1 MSIRGVIFLLY
12 QVAVIATIVHVLM
25 DNRQQAKTVAW
36 ALVIYFVPVV
46 GIIGYIFFGV
56 NTRRER
62 MVSRRS
68 MDQLTKR
75 SMLQF
80 VEQKDLMLPEAHKPV
95 IDLFVNEGFSLPFSG
110 NRVDIITSGYDF
122 FPSLLRDIA
131 QAKSHIH
138 IDVYI
143 FEADALGRLI
153 ADALIAKSRQGVEVR
168 IVYDDVGC
176 WQVKDSFFE
185 QMRREGIEVEPFMP
199 VRFPSFARRA
209 NYRNHRKI
217 FVIDGRVG
225 YIGGMNIAERYV
237 KGVRS
242 EELGVRSE
250 ELGVRSEELG
260 VRSEELGVRSEEL
273 GVRSE
278 ELGVRSEELGVRSR
292 WRDTMLRVE
301 GRGVY
306 SLQRAFL
313 IDWYFVD
320 RTLLSD
326 RKYYPPSTL
335 LPPPSTLHPSP
346 STLQPSP
353 SHAPIVQTVTS
364 GPSSPYPEIMQGY
377 VRIIMAARSYIY
389 LETPYFL
396 PTSAVLYALK
406 AAAQAGV
413 DVRLLVP
420 ARSDTRIIDWASRS
434 YLREAVEAGVKVGM
448 YTGGFLHSK
457 LMVCDDT
464 IATCGSTN
472 IDFRSFEN
480 NFESNMFIY
489 DDDFACRMKQVY
501 LEDESQSVPL
511 SEQTQRMNP
520 SFMARLTESVA
531 RLFSPLL

>member
-1 MSIRGVIFLLY
+1 MSIRGIIFLLY
-12 QVAVIATIVHVLM
+12 QVVVIATIIHVLM

-46 GIIGYIFFGV
+46 GILGYIFFGV

-80 VEQKDLMLPEAHKPV
+80 VEQRDLQLPEEHKPV
-95 IDLFVNEGFSLPFSG
+95 IDLFVNENFSLPFGG
-110 NRVDIITSGYDF
+110 NKVDILTSGYEF
-122 FPSLLRDIA
+122 FPSLLRDISLA
-131 QAKSHIH
+131 TSHIH

-143 FEADALGRLI
+143 FEDDALGCLI
-153 ADALIAKSRQGVEVR
+153 ADALMAKARQGVEVR
-168 IVYDDVGC
+168 VVYDDVGC
-176 WQVKDSFFE
+176 WRVANSFFE
-185 QMRREGIEVEPFMP
+185 KMRREGIEVEPFMP

-209 NYRNHRKI
+209 NYRNHRKV

-225 YIGGMNIAERYV
+225 YIGGMNIAVRYV
-237 KGVRS
+237 KGGKGV
-242 EELGVRSE
+242 EELS
-250 ELGVRSEELG
+250 S
-260 VRSEELGVRSEEL
+260 
-273 GVRSE
+273 
-278 ELGVRSEELGVRSR
+278 

-306 SLQRAFL
+306 SLQRTFL

-326 RKYYPPSTL
+326 RKFYPITNNQYPINEGAQPTVIGYCSTV
-335 LPPPSTLHPSP
+335 
-346 STLQPSP
+346 
-353 SHAPIVQTVTS
+353 IVQTVTS
-364 GPSSPYPEIMQGY
+364 GPTSPYPEIMQGF
-377 VRIIMAARSYIY
+377 VRIIMAARRYVY

-396 PTSAVLYALK
+396 PTSSVLYAMK
-406 AAAQAGV
+406 SAAQSGV

-420 ARSDTRIIDWASRS
+420 ARGDTRFIDWASRS
-434 YLREAVEAGVKVGM
+434 YLREAVEAGVKVGL
-448 YTGGFLHSK
+448 YNAGFLHSK

-489 DDDFACRMKQVY
+489 DDEFAVRMKQVF
-501 LEDESQSVPL
+501 LNDETHSQAL
-511 SEQTQRMNP
+511 ANIEERMNP
-520 SFMARLTESVA
+520 RFMARLCESVA

>member
-1 MSIRGVIFLLY
+1 MSIRGIIFLLY
-12 QVAVIATIVHVLM
+12 QVVVIATIIHVLM

-46 GIIGYIFFGV
+46 GILGYIFFGV

-80 VEQKDLMLPEAHKPV
+80 VEQRDLQLPDKHKPV
-95 IDLFVNEGFSLPFSG
+95 IDLFVNESFSLPFGG
-110 NRVDIITSGYDF
+110 NKVDIMTSGYEF
-122 FPSLLRDIA
+122 FPSLLHDISLA
-131 QAKSHIH
+131 TSHIH

-143 FEADALGRLI
+143 FEDDALGRLI
-153 ADALIAKSRQGVEVR
+153 ADGLMAKARQGVEVR
-168 IVYDDVGC
+168 VVYDDVGC
-176 WQVKDSFFE
+176 WQVANSFFE
-185 QMRREGIEVEPFMP
+185 KMRREGIEVEPFMP

-209 NYRNHRKI
+209 NYRNHRKV

-237 KGVRS
+237 KGS
-242 EELGVRSE
+242 KEGKQN
-250 ELGVRSEELG
+250 
-260 VRSEELGVRSEEL
+260 
-273 GVRSE
+273 
-278 ELGVRSEELGVRSR
+278 

-306 SLQRAFL
+306 SLQRTFL

-326 RKYYPPSTL
+326 RKYYPQNVDY
-335 LPPPSTLHPSP
+335 SP
-346 STLQPSP
+346 LT
-353 SHAPIVQTVTS
+353 IVQTVTS
-364 GPSSPYPEIMQGY
+364 GPTSPYPEIMQGF
-377 VRIIMAARSYIY
+377 VRIIMAARRYVY
-389 LETPYFL
+389 VETPYFL
-396 PTSAVLYALK
+396 PTSAVLYAMK
-406 AAAQAGV
+406 SAAQSGV

-420 ARSDTRIIDWASRS
+420 ARGDARFIDWASRS
-434 YLREAVEAGVKVGM
+434 YLREAVEAGVKVGL
-448 YTGGFLHSK
+448 YNAGFLHSK
-457 LMVCDDT
+457 LMAVDDT

-489 DDDFACRMKQVY
+489 DEEFAIRMREVF
-501 LEDESQSVPL
+501 LADETHSLLLADMED
-511 SEQTQRMNP
+511 RMNP
-520 SFMARLTESVA
+520 RFMARLCESVA

>member
-1 MSIRGVIFLLY
+1 MSIRGIIFLLY
-12 QVAVIATIVHVLM
+12 QVVVIATIIHVLM

-46 GIIGYIFFGV
+46 GILGYIFFGV

-80 VEQKDLMLPEAHKPV
+80 VEQRDLQLPDEHKPV
-95 IDLFVNEGFSLPFSG
+95 IDLFVNESFSLPFGG
-110 NRVDIITSGYDF
+110 NKVDILTSGYEF
-122 FPSLLRDIA
+122 FPSLLHDISLA
-131 QAKSHIH
+131 TSHIH

-143 FEADALGRLI
+143 FEDDALGRLI
-153 ADALIAKSRQGVEVR
+153 ADALMAKARQGVEVR
-168 IVYDDVGC
+168 VVYDDVGC
-176 WQVKDSFFE
+176 WRVANSFFE
-185 QMRREGIEVEPFMP
+185 KMRREGIEVEPFMP

-209 NYRNHRKI
+209 NYRNHRKV

-237 KGVRS
+237 KGS
-242 EELGVRSE
+242 KEGKQN
-250 ELGVRSEELG
+250 
-260 VRSEELGVRSEEL
+260 
-273 GVRSE
+273 
-278 ELGVRSEELGVRSR
+278 

-313 IDWYFVD
+313 VDWYFVD

-326 RKYYPPSTL
+326 RKYYPQNVDY
-335 LPPPSTLHPSP
+335 SP
-346 STLQPSP
+346 LT
-353 SHAPIVQTVTS
+353 IVQTVTS
-364 GPSSPYPEIMQGY
+364 GPTSPYPEIMQGF
-377 VRIIMAARSYIY
+377 VRILMSARRYVY
-389 LETPYFL
+389 VETPYFL
-396 PTSAVLYALK
+396 PTSTVLYAMK
-406 AAAQAGV
+406 SAAQSGV

-420 ARSDTRIIDWASRS
+420 ARGDARFIDWASRS
-434 YLREAVEAGVKVGM
+434 YLREAVEAGVKVGL
-448 YTGGFLHSK
+448 YNAGFLHSK
-457 LMVCDDT
+457 LMVVDDT

-489 DDDFACRMKQVY
+489 DEEFAVRMREVF
-501 LEDESQSVPL
+501 LADETHSLLL
-511 SEQTQRMNP
+511 SDMEERMNP
-520 SFMARLTESVA
+520 RFMARLCESVA

>member
-1 MSIRGVIFLLY
+1 MSIRGIIFLLY
-12 QVAVIATIVHVLM
+12 QVVVIATIIHVLM

-46 GIIGYIFFGV
+46 GILGYIFFGV

-80 VEQKDLMLPEAHKPV
+80 VEQRDLQLPEEHKPV
-95 IDLFVNEGFSLPFSG
+95 IDLFVNENFSLPFGG
-110 NRVDIITSGYDF
+110 NKVDILTSGYEF
-122 FPSLLRDIA
+122 FPSVLRDISL
-131 QAKSHIH
+131 AKSHIH

-143 FEADALGRLI
+143 FEDDALGRLI
-153 ADALIAKSRQGVEVR
+153 ADALMAKARQGVEVR
-168 IVYDDVGC
+168 VVYDDVGC
-176 WQVKDSFFE
+176 WRVANSFFE
-185 QMRREGIEVEPFMP
+185 KMRREGIEVEPFMP

-209 NYRNHRKI
+209 NYRNHRKV

-225 YIGGMNIAERYV
+225 YIGGMNIAVRYV
-237 KGVRS
+237 RTKSVCS
-242 EELGVRSE
+242 DPQPPNLGG
-250 ELGVRSEELG
+250 L
-260 VRSEELGVRSEEL
+260 
-273 GVRSE
+273 
-278 ELGVRSEELGVRSR
+278 

-306 SLQRAFL
+306 SLQRTFL

-326 RKYYPPSTL
+326 RKFYPITNNQYPITNNQYPITNNQFPTNEGAQPTVIGYCSTV
-335 LPPPSTLHPSP
+335 
-346 STLQPSP
+346 
-353 SHAPIVQTVTS
+353 IVQTVTS
-364 GPSSPYPEIMQGY
+364 GPTSPYPEIMQGF
-377 VRIIMAARSYIY
+377 VRIIMAARRYVY

-396 PTSAVLYALK
+396 PTAPVLYAMK
-406 AAAQAGV
+406 SAAQSGV

-420 ARSDTRIIDWASRS
+420 ARGDTRFIDWASRG
-434 YLREAVEAGVKVGM
+434 YLREAVEAGVKVGL
-448 YTGGFLHSK
+448 YNAGFLHSK

-489 DDDFACRMKQVY
+489 DDEFAVRMKEVF
-501 LEDESQSVPL
+501 LTDEAYSQPL
-511 SEQTQRMNP
+511 DGMEHRMNP
-520 SFMARLTESVA
+520 RFMARLCESVA

>member
-1 MSIRGVIFLLY
+1 MSIRGIIFLLY
-12 QVAVIATIVHVLM
+12 QVVVIATIVHVLM

-46 GIIGYIFFGV
+46 GILGYIFFGV

-80 VEQKDLMLPEAHKPV
+80 VEQRDLQLPDEHKPV
-95 IDLFVNEGFSLPFSG
+95 IDLFVNENFSLPFGG
-110 NRVDIITSGYDF
+110 NEVNILTSGYEF
-122 FPSLLRDIA
+122 FPSLLRDISL
-131 QAKSHIH
+131 AKSHIH

-143 FEADALGRLI
+143 FEDDALGCLI
-153 ADALIAKSRQGVEVR
+153 ADALIDKARQGVEVR
-168 IVYDDVGC
+168 VIYDDVGC
-176 WQVKDSFFE
+176 WRVANSFFE
-185 QMRREGIEVEPFMP
+185 KMRREGIEVEPFMP

-209 NYRNHRKI
+209 NYRNHRKV

-225 YIGGMNIAERYV
+225 YIGGMNIAVRYV
-237 KGVRS
+237 KGS
-242 EELGVRSE
+242 KEGKQN
-250 ELGVRSEELG
+250 
-260 VRSEELGVRSEEL
+260 
-273 GVRSE
+273 
-278 ELGVRSEELGVRSR
+278 

-306 SLQRAFL
+306 SLQRTFL

-326 RKYYPPSTL
+326 RKFYPQFVDH
-335 LPPPSTLHPSP
+335 LPLTIDHSDAQIMVNGQCSMVNGQNL
-346 STLQPSP
+346 
-353 SHAPIVQTVTS
+353 VQTVTS
-364 GPSSPYPEIMQGY
+364 GPTSPYPEIMQGF
-377 VRIIMAARSYIY
+377 VRIIMAARRYVYI
-389 LETPYFL
+389 ETPYFL
-396 PTSAVLYALK
+396 PTSAVLYAMK
-406 AAAQAGV
+406 SAAQSGV

-420 ARSDTRIIDWASRS
+420 ARGDTRFIDWASRS
-434 YLREAVEAGVKVGM
+434 YLREAVEAGVKVGL
-448 YTGGFLHSK
+448 YNAGFLHSK
-457 LMVCDDT
+457 LMVVDDT

-489 DDDFACRMKQVY
+489 GEEFAVRMRQVF
-501 LEDESQSVPL
+501 LNDETHAQTL
-511 SEQTQRMNP
+511 SDMQERMNP
-520 SFMARLTESVA
+520 RFMARLCESVA

>member
-1 MSIRGVIFLLY
+1 MSIRGILFLLY
-12 QVAVIATIVHVLM
+12 QVMVIATIVHVLM

-46 GIIGYIFFGV
+46 GIIAYIFFGV
-56 NTRRER
+56 NTRRDR

-80 VEQKDLMLPEAHKPV
+80 VEQKDLQLPEAHRPV
-95 IDLFVNEGFSLPFSG
+95 IDLFMNGNFSMPFSG
-110 NRVDIITSGYDF
+110 NEVDILTSGYDF
-122 FPSLLRDIA
+122 FPQLLRDIS
-131 QAKSHIH
+131 QAKTHIH
-138 IDVYI
+138 IDIYI
-143 FEADALGRLI
+143 FEDDALGRLV
-153 ADALIAKSRQGVEVR
+153 ADALMAKARQGVEVR
-168 IVYDDVGC
+168 VVYDDVGC
-176 WQVKDSFFE
+176 WQVKNRFFE

-217 FVIDGRVG
+217 FVIDGMVG
-225 YIGGMNIAERYV
+225 YIGGMNIALRYV
-237 KGVRS
+237 KGNEGKCKKS
-242 EELGVRSE
+242 G
-250 ELGVRSEELG
+250 
-260 VRSEELGVRSEEL
+260 
-273 GVRSE
+273 
-278 ELGVRSEELGVRSR
+278 
-292 WRDTMLRVE
+292 WRDTMLRIT

-326 RKYYPPSTL
+326 RKYYPQPAPGTQH
-335 LPPPSTLHPSP
+335 TSP
-346 STLQPSP
+346 NNS
-353 SHAPIVQTVTS
+353 IVQTVTS
-364 GPSSPYPEIMQGY
+364 GPSSPYPEIMQGF
-377 VRIIMAARSYIY
+377 VRIIMAARRYIY

-396 PTSAVLYALK
+396 PTGTVLYALK
-406 AAAQAGV
+406 TAAQAGV

-420 ARSDTRIIDWASRS
+420 ARSDTRFIDWASRS
-434 YLREAVEAGVKVGM
+434 YLREAVEAGLKVGL

-480 NFESNMFIY
+480 NFEANMFIY
-489 DDDFACRMKQVY
+489 SDKFALSMKQVF
-501 LEDESQSVPL
+501 LADEEL
-511 SEQTQRMNP
+511 SKQLGNMTERMSP
-520 SFMARLTESVA
+520 RFIERLGESVA

>member
-1 MSIRGVIFLLY
+1 MSIRGIIFLLY
-12 QVAVIATIVHVLM
+12 QVVVIATIIHVLM

-46 GIIGYIFFGV
+46 GILGYIFFGV

-80 VEQKDLMLPEAHKPV
+80 VEQRDLQLPDKHKPV
-95 IDLFVNEGFSLPFSG
+95 IDLFVNESFSLPFGG
-110 NRVDIITSGYDF
+110 NKVDILTSGYEF
-122 FPSLLRDIA
+122 FPSLLHDISLA
-131 QAKSHIH
+131 TSHIH

-143 FEADALGRLI
+143 FEDDALGRLI
-153 ADALIAKSRQGVEVR
+153 ADGLMAKARQGVEVR
-168 IVYDDVGC
+168 VVYDDVGC
-176 WQVKDSFFE
+176 WQVANSFFE
-185 QMRREGIEVEPFMP
+185 KMRREGIEVEPFMP

-209 NYRNHRKI
+209 NYRNHRKV

-237 KGVRS
+237 KGS
-242 EELGVRSE
+242 KEGKQN
-250 ELGVRSEELG
+250 
-260 VRSEELGVRSEEL
+260 
-273 GVRSE
+273 
-278 ELGVRSEELGVRSR
+278 

-306 SLQRAFL
+306 SLQRTFL

-326 RKYYPPSTL
+326 RKYYPQNVDY
-335 LPPPSTLHPSP
+335 SP
-346 STLQPSP
+346 LT
-353 SHAPIVQTVTS
+353 IVQTVTS
-364 GPSSPYPEIMQGY
+364 GPTSPYPEIMQGF
-377 VRIIMAARSYIY
+377 VRIIMAARRYVY
-389 LETPYFL
+389 VETPYFL
-396 PTSAVLYALK
+396 PTSAVLYAMK
-406 AAAQAGV
+406 SAAQSGV

-420 ARSDTRIIDWASRS
+420 ARGDARFIDWASRS
-434 YLREAVEAGVKVGM
+434 YLREAVEAGVKVGL
-448 YTGGFLHSK
+448 YNAGFLHSK
-457 LMVCDDT
+457 LMAVDDT

-489 DDDFACRMKQVY
+489 DEEFATRMREVF
-501 LEDESQSVPL
+501 LADETHSLLLADMED
-511 SEQTQRMNP
+511 RMNP
-520 SFMARLTESVA
+520 RFMARLCESVA